1 MTEQNTKPHKK
12 DINSLRKKGLSRLA
26 EGQNIVN
33 TEVWAMDETYFTDKI
48 VLLLVINLK
57 TTAVIGS
64 CIAKSTE
71 DDQKAYIYASEI
83 MGINYIIDSGIV

>member
-1 MTEQNTKPHKK
+1 
-12 DINSLRKKGLSRLA
+12 
-26 EGQNIVN
+26 
-33 TEVWAMDETYFTDKI
+33 MDETYFTDKI

-71 DDQKAYIYASEI
+71 DDQKAYIYASVKKRFRSQSAHI
-83 MGINYIIDSGIV
+83 RSHRSKTRVPKTKYLRFFCSISNFS